1 MIRAGLLVLSVAMLA
16 AAPASQTRPV
26 PPPAQTSPGRGVR
39 GEDGLVRAYGLIL
52 DARFGALD
60 AELRRAC
67 GPAPIEACHVLE
79 ATALWWRILLDPDSR
94 ALDDEFSTSVERA
107 IQTTEAWTIR
117 APDDAEAWFYVGG
130 AYAARVQ
137 WRVLREER
145 LAAARDGKRIKDAL
159 ERALARDPGLD
170 DAYFG
175 IGMYR
180 YYADVAPAA
189 AKILRFLLLL
199 PGGDRHE
206 GLTQMLRARTHG
218 RLLQGEADYQ
228 LHVIYLWYEHQ
239 TGRALE
245 LLRVL
250 QRAHPGNP
258 LFLTQIAEIQD
269 VYQHDGTAS
278 LESWRMLL
286 AQARADRVYAAG
298 VAEVRAHLGIARHLD
313 ALALTDEAIDHLDRV
328 VALKPDAPQGSLALA
343 YLRLGEAH
351 DRLNARA
358 DAVEA
363 YRAAS
368 RLAPPRPVSS
378 ATSSGDRVNIRREA
392 AERLG
397 RTPNAQHA
405 EAFRLSLEGW
415 RELER
420 NDVPAAAAALERAI
434 ALNPRDPVAR
444 YRYGRVLEAR
454 RDDSGA
460 LAQFAL
466 TIREARLAPAPLV
479 GETYL
484 ETARIHERAG
494 RRDEAVASYQMA
506 ANLFGAGEQ
515 THRTAARALAR
526 LMK

>member
-1 MIRAGLLVLSVAMLA
+1 
-16 AAPASQTRPV
+16 
-26 PPPAQTSPGRGVR
+26 
-39 GEDGLVRAYGLIL
+39 
-52 DARFGALD
+52 
-60 AELRRAC
+60 
-67 GPAPIEACHVLE
+67 
-79 ATALWWRILLDPDSR
+79 
-94 ALDDEFSTSVERA
+94 
-107 IQTTEAWTIR
+107 
-117 APDDAEAWFYVGG
+117 
-130 AYAARVQ
+130 
-137 WRVLREER
+137 
-145 LAAARDGKRIKDAL
+145 
-159 ERALARDPGLD
+159 
-170 DAYFG
+170 
-175 IGMYR
+175 
-180 YYADVAPAA
+180 
-189 AKILRFLLLL
+189 
-199 PGGDRHE
+199 
-206 GLTQMLRARTHG
+206 
-218 RLLQGEADYQ
+218 
-228 LHVIYLWYEHQ
+228 
-239 TGRALE
+239 
-245 LLRVL
+245 
-250 QRAHPGNP
+250 
-258 LFLTQIAEIQD
+258 
-269 VYQHDGTAS
+269 
-278 LESWRMLL
+278 MLL

>member
-16 AAPASQTRPV
+16 AAPASQTRPRE
-26 PPPAQTSPGRGVR
+26 PIAEQSGLR
-39 GEDGLVRAYGLIL
+39 GEDGLVRAYSLIL

-79 ATALWWRILLDPDSR
+79 ATALWWRIQIDPDSR
-94 ALDDEFSTSVERA
+94 ALDDEFSTAVERA
-107 IQTTEAWTIR
+107 IQTTDAWTVR
-117 APDDAEAWFYVGG
+117 APDDAEAWFYLGG

-159 ERALARDPGLD
+159 ERALVLDPGLD

-180 YYADVAPAA
+180 YYADVAPSA

-199 PGGDRHE
+199 PGGDRRE
-206 GLTQMLRARTHG
+206 GLAQMLRARNQG

-228 LHVIYLWYEHQ
+228 LQIIYLWYEHQ
-239 TGRALE
+239 TDRALE
-245 LLRVL
+245 LLRAL
-250 QRAHPGNP
+250 QQAHPGNP

-269 VYQHDGTAS
+269 VYQHDVMAS
-278 LESWRMLL
+278 LDSWRTLL
-286 AQARADRVYAAG
+286 AQARRDRVYAAY
-298 VAEVRAHLGIARHLD
+298 VAEVRARLGMARHLD
-313 ALALTDEAIDHLDRV
+313 ALGLTDEAIDHLDRV
-328 VALKPDAPQGSLALA
+328 VALEPEAPHASLALA

-351 DRLNARA
+351 DRLNARS
-358 DAVEA
+358 DAIAA
-363 YRAAS
+363 YRAAL
-368 RLAPPRPVSS
+368 RLAPSRPVSS
-378 ATSSGDRVNIRREA
+378 ATSSGERVNIRREA
-392 AERLG
+392 AERLS
-397 RTPNAQHA
+397 RTPNAHHA

-415 RELER
+415 RALEQK
-420 NDVPAAAAALERAI
+420 DVPAAAAALERAL

-444 YRYGRVLEAR
+444 YRYGRVLQAG

-466 TIREARLAPAPLV
+466 TIRDARLAPAPLV

-484 ETARIHERAG
+484 ETGRIEERAG
-494 RRDEAVASYQMA
+494 RREQAIAAYQTA
-506 ANLFGAGEQ
+506 ANLFGAGEE
-515 THRTAARALAR
+515 THRAATRALAR
-526 LMK
+526 LLK